1 MKRIGNK
8 GFALVETLVVAMF
21 VMTIFSLVYTN
32 FFPMIG
38 EYEKREKYDDID
50 SVYNTFL
57 IKRMLED
64 PSTKTGNYNTIR
76 NEANAGYGDLNRCN
90 FLFSDPLKVEYCTRL
105 YDKLKIDKVY
115 LTRYN
120 LTTMKSRKSSLD
132 SYMADY
138 LDTLPNYTKPAA
150 YSYRIVVKFKHDVND
165 ESSNVAS
172 VVYSFATMG
181 VDF

>member
-1 MKRIGNK
+1 MKRIGNG

-64 PSTKTGNYNTIR
+64 TSAKSRYTTFRT
-76 NEANAGYGDLNRCN
+76 EANSGYSDLNRCSS
-90 FLFSDPLKVEYCTRL
+90 LFSDSLKVEYCTRL
-105 YDKLKIDKVY
+105 FDKLKVDKVY

-120 LTTMKSRKSSLD
+120 LTTMKSKSSTLD

-138 LDTLPNYTKPAA
+138 LDTLPNYTKGSSYA
-150 YSYRIVVKFKHDVND
+150 YRIVVKFKHDVND

-181 VDF
+181 VNF

>member
-1 MKRIGNK
+1 MKRINNK

-64 PSTKTGNYNTIR
+64 PSTKTSNYNTMR
-76 NEANAGYGDLNRCN
+76 NEANGGYSDLKRCN
-90 FLFSDPLKVEYCTRL
+90 TLFSNALKVEYCTRL
-105 YDKLKIDKVY
+105 YDKLKVDKVY

-120 LTTMKSRKSSLD
+120 LTTMKNRKSSLD

-138 LDTLPNYTKPAA
+138 LDTLPNYTKPSS